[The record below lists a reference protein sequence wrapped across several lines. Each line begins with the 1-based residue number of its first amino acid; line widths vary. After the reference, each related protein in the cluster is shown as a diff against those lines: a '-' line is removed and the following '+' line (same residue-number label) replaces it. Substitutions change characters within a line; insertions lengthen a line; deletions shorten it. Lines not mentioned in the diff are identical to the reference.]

1 MLSVCCGAVDCYCV
15 LCQRAVCCLYAAEQL
30 TVTVYCVNVLCAVC
44 MLQVLKARGEWMYT
58 DAMHTKQVAGFVK
71 TFDKLTYVTVRV
83 GEVGWGVGGVCVCL
97 GVRWG
102 GG

>member
-1 MLSVCCGAVDCYCV
+1 M
-15 LCQRAVCCLYAAEQL
+15 CCLYAAEQL
-30 TVTVYCVNVLCAVC
+30 TVPVYCVSVLCAVC